1 MAGAS
6 KYTEADKAAVYVLL
20 QVHAGNVK
28 RTARESGYPES
39 TVRQWKKDFSEKG
52 PPSADVVAEVSQDFI
67 ADAQRIRNKALLR
80 AEEMVDDRSK
90 SMRLAELTALS
101 GMLTDK
107 LNTAQGLDV
116 RRVEHQHHL
125 PDAEEAR
132 ELMRGFASELIAMS
146 ASRDGEIIDAEIVE
160 TKSLTP

>member
-1 MAGAS
+1 MAGAK
-6 KYTEADKAAVYVLL
+6 KYTESDRAAVYFSL
-20 QVHAGNVK
+20 QVNDGNVK
-28 RTARESGYPES
+28 RTARETGYPES
-39 TVRQWKKDFSEKG
+39 TVRLWKKDFATKG
-52 PPSADVVAEVSQDFI
+52 PPSADAIEEVSSDFV
-67 ADAQRIRNKALLR
+67 ADGERIRNKALLR
-80 AEEMVDDRSK
+80 AEEMVDDRSTNLK
-90 SMRLAELTALS
+90 LAELTALS

-107 LNTAQGLDV
+107 LNTARGLDI

-146 ASRDGEIIDAEIVE
+146 AARDGEIIDAEIVE